1 MFSIY
6 SCLISCEHLLVHII
20 LTCSYIFVL
29 CIPFLPCVTMV
40 CISTIIPFYLQYSLI
55 FALPLAHQCVFY
67 HYQIVFFLM
76 ALS

>member
-29 CIPFLPCVTMV
+29 CIPFLPCV
-40 CISTIIPFYLQYSLI
+40 PYLQYSLI